1 MTATRFMLK
10 PRHEAA
16 SAEHIRYVAGPVSD
30 ASIAMI
36 LEIGATGEEL
46 ELAAAYARGEG
57 DVVGRMHYTLTDRVK
72 RIFNILTRDEMVTA
86 GHGR

>member
-1 MTATRFMLK
+1 MT
-10 PRHEAA
+10 
-16 SAEHIRYVAGPVSD
+16 
-30 ASIAMI
+30 